1 MDNEGYRSIL
11 LSDLKRYMPNGVN
24 PLKCYLMNSGFRYA
38 FWVRTA
44 KYCSGRKGIL
54 SFLLYVLSKF
64 VLVVYFIRYRARI
77 SSRSIIGPGL
87 YLEHPDRLVVGPEA
101 IIGKNCTLQR
111 GVSVGAQCRGRY
123 YAPPTIKDNVHISEN
138 AMIIGDIEVGENVFI
153 GPSSIV
159 RKDVPDNF
167 IVRTLSD
174 FLGLK

>member
-1 MDNEGYRSIL
+1 MDNEGYKSII
-11 LSDLKRYMPNGVN
+11 LSDLKRYMPNEDN
-24 PLKCYLMNSGFRYA
+24 LLKCYLMNSGFRYT

-44 KYCSGRKGIL
+44 KHCSDRKGIIY
-54 SFLLYVLSKF
+54 FLIYVLSKV
-64 VLVVYFIRYRARI
+64 VLITYYIRYRARI